1 VRDRD
6 AAHSYRAHR
15 VAAAEQDVT
24 VVGQARLHD
33 ADARLPLVR
42 PEQGAVSRR
51 DARRPTSAQQDDLSD
66 PVDGR

>member
-6 AAHSYRAHR
+6 ATRSYRAHR
-15 VAAAEQDVT
+15 VAAEQDVT

-33 ADARLPLVR
+33 ADARLPPVR
-42 PEQGAVSRR
+42 PEQGAVGRR